1 MFVSSDADVR
11 RVHHRTCERV
21 VDGRFLS
28 SAEANAGVRGTVRRR
43 VVLAVC
49 GVVAWA
55 WLWLPLHTNRRRPS
69 GVRTAAS
76 EGLPMERV
84 VICDTRHVTSLVL
97 SVERCG

>member
-1 MFVSSDADVR
+1 M
-11 RVHHRTCERV
+11 
-21 VDGRFLS
+21 DGRFLR

-49 GVVAWA
+49 GVVAW
-55 WLWLPLHTNRRRPS
+55 LWVLHTSRPRRV

-84 VICDTRHVTSLVL
+84 VICDTRHIASRALSAERVWVTNSTWSKRLGLGV
-97 SVERCG
+97 V